1 MDVEK
6 TMQFILEQQAKF
18 ELQIGQ
24 LIESQYNTEQN
35 IIRLYKTGEETD
47 RRLDQITAHLD
58 QVTTHLENIAS
69 RHEELASR
77 QADGESRLNALIT
90 LFERHISHHP

>member
-35 IIRLYKTGEETD
+35 IIRLYKAGEETD
-47 RRLDQITAHLD
+47 RRLDQVTA
-58 QVTTHLENIAS
+58 HLENIAR

-77 QADGESRLNALIT
+77 QADGEPA
-90 LFERHISHHP
+90 ERTDHLV